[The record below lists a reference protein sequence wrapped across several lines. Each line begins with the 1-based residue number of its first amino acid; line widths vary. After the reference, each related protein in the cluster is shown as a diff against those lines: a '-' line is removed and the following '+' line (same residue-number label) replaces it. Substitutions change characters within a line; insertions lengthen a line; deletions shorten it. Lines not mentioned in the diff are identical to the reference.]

1 MRRQFA
7 NCPSQ
12 PPPCAGP
19 PIHHFDLYRLN
30 GALDLQRIGWAQS
43 LQTAVCL
50 VEWPGVL
57 GDHLPSERLDICI
70 AVAAEVLVRS
80 LTHVASRVA
89 SHDGAAGR
97 QAGSSYGVPM

>member
-7 NCPSQ
+7 NCPTQ

-43 LQTAVCL
+43 LQAAVCL
-50 VEWPGVL
+50 VEWPDVL
-57 GDHLPSERLDICI
+57 GDHLPSERLDIRI
-70 AVAAEVLVRS
+70 DVADEVPLCVVM
-80 LTHVASRVA
+80 HVASRVA
-89 SHDGAAGR
+89 SPSEHR
-97 QAGSSYGVPM
+97 WPTCQLEV